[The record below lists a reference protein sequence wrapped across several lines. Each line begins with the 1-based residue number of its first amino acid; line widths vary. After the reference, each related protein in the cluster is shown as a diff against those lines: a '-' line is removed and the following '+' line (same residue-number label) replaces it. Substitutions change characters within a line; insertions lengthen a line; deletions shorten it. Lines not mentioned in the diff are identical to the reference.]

1 MVRFAFR
8 DLRGGLAG
16 LRIFLFCIALG
27 VMAIVGVES
36 LAGALNDG
44 LGREGRVILG
54 GDASFSL
61 IHRRLSA
68 DEQRFLEGYGSLSTI
83 ATMRGMARAQNDD
96 AALVEIKA
104 VEPSWPRIGAAV
116 FTPSMPLDQALSE
129 KDGAFGAAVE
139 EALLAR
145 LNLKLGDVIR
155 IGDAKFALRTVLVSE
170 PDRLATGI
178 GLGPRVLISQ
188 AALNATGL
196 VQPGSLVRWTTR
208 VVMGGAGGA
217 PDEAAVQA
225 LMDSA
230 KKAFP
235 QAGWDARTR
244 LSVSPEFSQDLDRF
258 AEYLT
263 LAGLLS
269 LVVGGVGVANAAQ
282 GFVERKRATL
292 AILKAIGA
300 TGTSVVALA
309 LIEFAIVALIGS
321 LAGAALGA
329 AIPFAVDWL
338 FGSLLPIPIAPSIK
352 PGVIALGVMFGL
364 LTAFAFSIAPLG
376 QAHDVPVTTLI
387 RDLAEERQGWPRKR
401 YLIGAAL
408 AGAALVALAIFTS
421 PQLSVA
427 TTVAVATLA
436 AFVALRLVALCIA
449 YLARHAPRSRFVEW
463 RMALAA
469 IHRPGAL
476 TASVV
481 LSLGLGLAALV
492 ALTLVDANMRAELRE
507 SQPGVTPSFFFLD
520 VRGADAGAFLD
531 FLKREAPG
539 VKVSETPMMR
549 GRFVEIGGKPV
560 EAVKPADNVA
570 WALEGD
576 RGVTFAEKPPEGS
589 EVVAGE
595 WWPKDYS
602 GPPLVS
608 MEQGVAKGLGLAVGD
623 TVVVNVLGR
632 DIAAKIA
639 NLRKV
644 NWRSF
649 AINFVLVYSPNALKG
664 APFTEL
670 VSAALPSDG
679 KPEAELALLRAA
691 ARQFPTVASIR
702 LSEAME
708 ELEALVAKL
717 ALAIRAATG
726 VALMTSVLVLAGAL
740 AANRRARL
748 ADATILKILGATRG
762 RLTAMFL
769 IEYALLGVST
779 AAFGVAAGAL
789 AAAWAVNH
797 IMKFHFTFDWTS
809 SFVAA
814 GGGLAIMIGL
824 GMIGAWR
831 VLEPEAGGVP
841 ARIVTPKEINLRFDF
856 MTSGNFH
863 L

>member
-1 MVRFAFR
+1 LR

-16 LRIFLFCIALG
+16 LRIFLLCIALG

-36 LAGALNDG
+36 LARALDEG

-68 DEQRFLEGYGSLSTI
+68 DEKAFLEGYGSLSTI
-83 ATMRGMARAQNDD
+83 ANLRGMARTEGGD

-104 VEPSWPRIGAAV
+104 VESSWPRIGTAV
-116 FTPSMPLDQALSE
+116 FAPPMSPAE
-129 KDGAFGAAVE
+129 AFAPGDGAYGAAVE

-145 LNLKLGDVIR
+145 LGLKLGDVIR
-155 IGDAKFALRTVLVSE
+155 LGRAKFILRTIVTSE
-170 PDRLATGI
+170 PDRLAASV

-188 AALNATGL
+188 DAMEATGL

-208 VVMGGAGGA
+208 IIIGPSDAA
-217 PDEAAVQA
+217 PAEAAVAA
-225 LMDSA
+225 LLD
-230 KKAFP
+230 KVRRTFP
-235 QAGWDARTR
+235 QAGWEARSR
-244 LSVSPEFSQDLDRF
+244 LAVSPDFSRNLDRF
-258 AEYLT
+258 AEHLT

-300 TGTSVVALA
+300 SGTSVVALA
-309 LIEFAIVALIGS
+309 LVEFLIVALLGA

-329 AIPFAVDWL
+329 AIPFVVNWL
-338 FGSLLPIPIAPSIK
+338 FGALLPVPLAPSIDLSA
-352 PGVIALGVMFGL
+352 IALGLVYGL
-364 LTAFAFSIAPLG
+364 LSAFAFSILPLG
-376 QAHDVPVTTLI
+376 RAHDLPVTALI
-387 RDLAEERQGWPRKR
+387 RDLPEEGQGWPRKR
-401 YLIGAAL
+401 YLSGAAL
-408 AGAALVALAIFTS
+408 AGASLIALAVATS
-421 PQLSVA
+421 PQASVA
-427 TTVAVATLA
+427 TKVIGAT
-436 AFVALRLVALCIA
+436 FVAFIVLRLVALGVA
-449 YLARHAPRSRFVEW
+449 AVARHAPRSQFVEL

-492 ALTLVDANMRAELRE
+492 ALTLIDSNMRAELRQSE
-507 SQPGVTPSFFFLD
+507 PGVTPSFFFID
-520 VRGADAGAFLD
+520 VRAADAGAFLD

-539 VKVSETPMMR
+539 VKVSVTPMMR
-549 GRFVEIGGKPV
+549 GRFVKIGETPV
-560 EAVKPADNVA
+560 EKAKPSESVA
-570 WALEGD
+570 WVLEGD
-576 RGVTFAEKPPEGS
+576 RGVTFASEPPEGS
-589 EVVAGE
+589 EVVAGR
-595 WWPKDYS
+595 WWPADYS

-608 MEQGVAKGLGLAVGD
+608 MEKEVAEGLGLAVGD

-632 DIAAKIA
+632 DIAAKVA

-649 AINFVLVYSPNALKG
+649 AINFVLVYSPGAFKG
-664 APFTEL
+664 APYNEL
-670 VSAALPSDG
+670 VSAALATDESD
-679 KPEAELALLRAA
+679 KELTLLRAA
-691 ARQFPTVASIR
+691 AREYPTVVTVRVRDALDSV
-702 LSEAME
+702 
-708 ELEALVAKL
+708 EALVAKL

-726 VALMTSVLVLAGAL
+726 VALTTSALVLAGAL

-769 IEYALLGVST
+769 IEYALLGAAT
-779 AAFGVAAGAL
+779 AAFGVGAGAL
-789 AAAWAVNH
+789 IAYWVVERIMQLDFLFAWTPALTAAV
-797 IMKFHFTFDWTS
+797 
-809 SFVAA
+809 
-814 GGGLAIMIGL
+814 GGLGLTVGL

-831 VLEPEAGGVP
+831 ILSQKP
-841 ARIVTPKEINLRFDF
+841 AAYLRE
-856 MTSGNFH
+856 

>member
-1 MVRFAFR
+1 MNAPTAFPETRGRAPMVRFAVR

-61 IHRRLSA
+61 IHRRLSP

-116 FTPSMPLDQALSE
+116 FAPSMPLDQALSE

-155 IGDAKFALRTVLVSE
+155 IGEAKFALRTVLISE

-188 AALNATGL
+188 AALDATGL

-208 VVMGGAGGA
+208 VVMGRAGGA

-225 LMDSA
+225 LMDNA
-230 KKAFP
+230 KNAFP

-258 AEYLT
+258 AEYLA

-309 LIEFAIVALIGS
+309 LIEFAIVALIGA

-329 AIPFAVDWL
+329 AIPFAVDRL
-338 FGSLLPIPIAPSIK
+338 FGSLLPIPIAPSIE
-352 PGVIALGVMFGL
+352 PSVIALGVAFGL
-364 LTAFAFSIAPLG
+364 LTAFAFSIVPLG

-401 YLIGAAL
+401 YLAGAAL
-408 AGAALVALAIFTS
+408 AGTALVALAIFTS

-436 AFVALRLVALCIA
+436 AFVALRLVALGIA

-463 RMALAA
+463 RMALA
-469 IHRPGAL
+469 
-476 TASVV
+476 
-481 LSLGLGLAALV
+481 
-492 ALTLVDANMRAELRE
+492 
-507 SQPGVTPSFFFLD
+507 
-520 VRGADAGAFLD
+520 
-531 FLKREAPG
+531 
-539 VKVSETPMMR
+539 
-549 GRFVEIGGKPV
+549 
-560 EAVKPADNVA
+560 
-570 WALEGD
+570 
-576 RGVTFAEKPPEGS
+576 
-589 EVVAGE
+589 
-595 WWPKDYS
+595 
-602 GPPLVS
+602 
-608 MEQGVAKGLGLAVGD
+608 
-623 TVVVNVLGR
+623 
-632 DIAAKIA
+632 
-639 NLRKV
+639 
-644 NWRSF
+644 RS
-649 AINFVLVYSPNALKG
+649 
-664 APFTEL
+664 
-670 VSAALPSDG
+670 
-679 KPEAELALLRAA
+679 
-691 ARQFPTVASIR
+691 
-702 LSEAME
+702 
-708 ELEALVAKL
+708 
-717 ALAIRAATG
+717 TG
-726 VALMTSVLVLAGAL
+726 
-740 AANRRARL
+740 
-748 ADATILKILGATRG
+748 
-762 RLTAMFL
+762 
-769 IEYALLGVST
+769 
-779 AAFGVAAGAL
+779 
-789 AAAWAVNH
+789 
-797 IMKFHFTFDWTS
+797 
-809 SFVAA
+809 
-814 GGGLAIMIGL
+814 
-824 GMIGAWR
+824 
-831 VLEPEAGGVP
+831 P
-841 ARIVTPKEINLRFDF
+841 AR
-856 MTSGNFH
+856 
-863 L
+863 